1 MAPNIT
7 RVSRYCVRGPKK
19 SRESDRGRTDRA
31 CFREVASHAH
41 NLRSTD
47 INNCISYSVD
57 YFGLSGVVRSTMSFK
72 TERTICKKHDEIY
85 KPMERS
91 LFRQ

>member
-19 SRESDRGRTDRA
+19 SRECDSGRTDRA

-47 INNCISYSVD
+47 INIRIPYSVD
-57 YFGLSGVVRSTMSFK
+57 YFGLSGVVDT
-72 TERTICKKHDEIY
+72 TEELDDQLCTWRNGRY
-85 KPMERS
+85 
-91 LFRQ
+91 